1 MLQNPVRLLMSL
13 PGTVRLLLAGT
24 LVNKLGTFILPY
36 LAIVL
41 QRHFSLSAAQVGAL
55 MTAYGVG
62 SIVSILIGGVLTDRL
77 GRRQTLMAS
86 LFGSGLLA
94 IAMGL
99 APSVRVFV
107 PLLVAFGFLADLYR
121 PAASA
126 IIGDTLPSAQR
137 ALGFAS
143 LRLAVNLGFAF
154 GLALGGLLADWD
166 WRLLYFGDGL
176 TTLLYGVVVY
186 VFIPETHPALT
197 AAAPVRAPTAAA
209 SPWRDGVYIENAL
222 VSLMFAVM
230 FFSHMTALPLTIT
243 LSAGYPARVYGFL
256 VGVNGLLV
264 ALLELPLVDWLK
276 RFRRLRVA
284 ALGLV
289 VAGLGFALT
298 GLFLHWA
305 WFLLTVVLWTA
316 GEILCAPQNMA
327 FVADWAPR
335 ESRGRYLGMLQAT
348 WSVAFAINP
357 PLFLPLH
364 ERLPERLF
372 WPLMLLLALPAA
384 LLLLHLDRT
393 ADHPGRLRG
402 LDAEHPSQEEWLVA
416 VSPEA

>member
-1 MLQNPVRLLMSL
+1 MLQNPVRLLMGL
-13 PGTVRLLLAGT
+13 PGTVRLLVAGT

-41 QRHFSLSAAQVGAL
+41 QRHFSLSAAHVGAL

-62 SIVSILIGGVLTDRL
+62 SIVSILIGGYLTDRL
-77 GRRQTLMAS
+77 GRRQTLMVS
-86 LFGSGLLA
+86 MFGSGLLA
-94 IAMGL
+94 VAMGL

-166 WRLLYFGDGL
+166 WRLLFFGDGV

-186 VFIPETHPALT
+186 FYIPETHPDLA
-197 AAAPVRAPTAAA
+197 AAAPAATRTATT
-209 SPWRDGVYIENAL
+209 SPWRDGVYLETAL
-222 VSLMFAVM
+222 ASLMFAVM
-230 FFSHMTALPLTIT
+230 FFIHMTALPLTIT
-243 LSAGYPARVYGFL
+243 VSAGYPARVYGFL
-256 VGVNGLLV
+256 VGVNGLLI
-264 ALLELPLVDWLK
+264 ALFELPLVDWLK

-289 VAGLGFALT
+289 IAGVGFALT
-298 GLFLHWA
+298 GLHLHWA
-305 WFLLTVVLWTA
+305 WFLFTVVLWTA
-316 GEILCAPQNMA
+316 GEILCAPQSMA

-335 ESRGRYLGMLQAT
+335 ESRGRYLGMIQAT
-348 WSVAFAINP
+348 WSVALSINP

-364 ERLPERLF
+364 ARLPERLF
-372 WPLMLLLALPAA
+372 WPLMLLLALPGAV
-384 LLLLHLDRT
+384 LLLHLDRT
-393 ADHPGRLRG
+393 ADEPGRLRG
-402 LDAEHPSQEEWLVA
+402 LDAEPPSQEELLVA
-416 VSPEA
+416 AFPEA